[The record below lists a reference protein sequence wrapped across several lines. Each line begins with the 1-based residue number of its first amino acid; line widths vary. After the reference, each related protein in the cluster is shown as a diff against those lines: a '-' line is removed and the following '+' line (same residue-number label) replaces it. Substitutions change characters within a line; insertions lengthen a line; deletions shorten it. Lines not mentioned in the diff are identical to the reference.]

1 VASFHARKRRRQA
14 RLSAVNAPA
23 AGSDVGAQCHVVA
36 VPPERDDKPVR
47 TFARFTGD
55 LHRLADGLVA
65 GGIET
70 VALASIGVDWIAL
83 YEILEARGM
92 QVLLANARD
101 VKPVPGRKTDVND
114 AQWLQPLH
122 AYGLLRGSFHP
133 PAAIAALR
141 AYLRQRARLLDA
153 AAAPVQHRQQALTQM
168 NLKWQHVVA
177 DIAGQTGMRI
187 IRAMLDGTRDPNV
200 LAGYRDS
207 RCKRSPCTTRTRS
220 GSPPATGQ
228 SKRRSPP

>member
-23 AGSDVGAQCHVVA
+23 AGSDVGAQCHVVT
-36 VPPERDDKPVR
+36 VPPERDD
-47 TFARFTGD
+47 
-55 LHRLADGLVA
+55 
-65 GGIET
+65 E
-70 VALASIGVDWIAL
+70 
-83 YEILEARGM
+83 
-92 QVLLANARD
+92 
-101 VKPVPGRKTDVND
+101 PVPGRKTDVND